1 MTAVNDVLRAIRE
14 VVVMNERI
22 VALSKQVDE
31 VQARE
36 AELRERVIRL
46 EVFIDIVRPVITR
59 RTLAP
64 PK

>member
-1 MTAVNDVLRAIRE
+1 VTAVNDVLRAIRE

-36 AELRERVIRL
+36 VGLRERVIRL
-46 EVFIDIVRPVITR
+46 EVFIDLVRPAITR
-59 RTLAP
+59 RTLP
-64 PK
+64 PSR